1 MKHLLLL
8 LLTTAAAFCALSQ
21 NRYDIVINE
30 VMADPSPS
38 VNLPSNEWLELTN
51 TSTQPVNLQG
61 WRIADASGQSGPMP
75 AFIVQPG
82 QFVIVCTGSAVAAMS
97 AYGSTIA
104 VTSFPSLDNEGELL
118 YLKAANGTVIHAVDY
133 SSAWYKNELKKE
145 GGWSLEMIDAK
156 NPCGGADNWKASTD
170 AAGGTPGRK
179 NAVNGIIIDDK
190 APQLKN
196 AYTID
201 NSTIMILFDEPL
213 DSLTGAVITNYTI
226 DGGIQISSAETIAPL
241 FDRVK
246 IKTNTPLAENHVYT
260 ITANNISDCKGNTD
274 GTANTIKTGLPAN
287 TVANDCVINEILF
300 NPLPNA
306 YDYVEFYNKSNHIL
320 DASKLYI
327 ANRNSSNT
335 VSSVT
340 QLSSTPVYIFPGQYW
355 VATPDAD
362 KLVMGYLV
370 KHPENIFITA
380 LPSFAD
386 DKGSVLLLNQQGDI
400 IDEVDYSA
408 GWHFKLID
416 NAEGVSLERVD
427 PAADAQNPE
436 NWHSAASTA
445 GYGTPTYQNSQ
456 FKNLQPVT
464 ATMAIHPA
472 IFSPDNDGVDDIT
485 AVQYKTEQPGYVAN
499 ITIFDAAGRLVKTLV
514 KNESLALTGYWNW
527 DGLND
532 KGGKLPVGTY
542 IVLTEIFNLQ
552 GKKQRFKNAVVLA
565 RKLN

>member
-21 NRYDIVINE
+21 NRYDIIITE
-30 VMADPSPS
+30 VMADPSPT
-38 VNLPSNEWLELTN
+38 VNLPNTEWIELTN

-61 WRIADASGQSGPMP
+61 WRIADASGQSGAMP
-75 AFIVQPG
+75 NFILQPD
-82 QFVIVCTGSAVAAMS
+82 QFVIVCTGSAVTALS

-104 VTSFPSLDNEGELL
+104 VTSFPSLDNDGELL
-118 YLKAANGTVIHAVDY
+118 YLKATNGTVIHAVNY

-145 GGWSLEMIDAK
+145 GGWSLEMIDIK
-156 NPCGGADNWKASTD
+156 NACGGADNWKASTD
-170 AAGGTPGRK
+170 AAGGTPGKK
-179 NAVNGIIIDDK
+179 NAANGTTVDDK
-190 APQLKN
+190 GPQLKN

-201 NSTIMILFDEPL
+201 NSTIMILFNEPL

-226 DGGIQISSAETIAPL
+226 DGGIQVSSAETIAPL

-246 IKTNTPLAENHVYT
+246 IKTITPLAENHVYI
-260 ITANNISDCKGNTD
+260 ITASNISDCKGNTG
-274 GTANTIKTGLPAN
+274 GTANTIQTGLPAN
-287 TVANDCVINEILF
+287 TVANNCVINEILF

-306 YDYVEFYNKSNHIL
+306 YDYVEFYNKSSHIL

-327 ANRNSSNT
+327 ANRNSSN
-335 VSSVT
+335 VISSIT
-340 QLSSTPVYIFPGQYW
+340 QLSSTTVYIFPGQYW

-362 KLVMGYLV
+362 KLAMSYLV
-370 KHPENIFITA
+370 KHPENIFVTT

-400 IDEVDYSA
+400 IDEVDYTA
-408 GWHFKLID
+408 DWHFKLID

-427 PAADAQNPE
+427 PAANSQNAD

-456 FKNLQPVT
+456 FKNQQPVT
-464 ATMAIHPA
+464 AAITIQPA
-472 IFSPDNDGVDDIT
+472 IFSPDNDGFDDIAT
-485 AVQYKTEQPGYVAN
+485 IQYKAEQAGYVAN
-499 ITIFDAAGRLVKTLV
+499 IIIFDAAGRPVKTLV
-514 KNESLALTGYWNW
+514 KNESLGLTGYWNW
-527 DGLND
+527 DGLNE

-542 IVLTEIFNLQ
+542 IIFTEIFNLQ
-552 GKKQRFKNAVVLA
+552 GKKQRFKNTVVLA